1 MKDIG
6 GEPMKTLRTYRTSF
20 CPEEREV
27 TMMMM
32 MAMMMMLIVD
42 HDDDG
47 ENDDEDWISLGF
59 EGGMTT
65 MVMLIKL

>member
-1 MKDIG
+1 MKV
-6 GEPMKTLRTYRTSF
+6 YRTGFSPVF
-20 CPEEREV
+20 RRPGGLYEGQSE
-27 TMMMM
+27 
-32 MAMMMMLIVD
+32 
-42 HDDDG
+42 DG